1 LIHLRMDGLIC
12 CVPSVENMIRID
24 EMPRPDINRLEL
36 LEGRLNM
43 SQVDVVR
50 LAINTL
56 EIIERAQ
63 RDGGR
68 IWIEPKEGKKQ
79 ELLGREKS
87 KDF

>member
-1 LIHLRMDGLIC
+1 
-12 CVPSVENMIRID
+12 MIRID